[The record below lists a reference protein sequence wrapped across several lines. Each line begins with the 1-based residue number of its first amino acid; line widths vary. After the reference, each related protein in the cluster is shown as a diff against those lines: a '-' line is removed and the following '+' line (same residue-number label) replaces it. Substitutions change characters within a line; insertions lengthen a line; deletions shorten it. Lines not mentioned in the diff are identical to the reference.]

1 MEKQKTNKWL
11 SGLIFGALLGG
22 GIALLTA
29 SRSGEETRD
38 MIAEKSNQ
46 LRDKA
51 VAAAMNTKGKIEELT
66 TDVIDS
72 TRERV
77 NKLKADGLRIKM
89 SEAEVI

>member
-51 VAAAMNTKGKIEELT
+51 VAAAMITKGKIEELT

-89 SEAEVI
+89 SEAELI